1 VGGLRGESGPDESV
15 PNGKFTEAAA
25 QQGVWPRIEYEILKL
40 DRLEELQT
48 AYRHTQAQGKGV
60 SIALALFIGE
70 RMRALTCCEPS

>member
-40 DRLEELQT
+40 DRLEEL
-48 AYRHTQAQGKGV
+48 
-60 SIALALFIGE
+60 
-70 RMRALTCCEPS
+70 